1 MSAFLVI
8 SGYIIVLLI
17 ISAILWALEI
27 LLLGEEE
34 QKGFLNERHCEKD
47 MSLFGRHE

>member
-8 SGYIIVLLI
+8 SSYILVLLI

-27 LLLGEEE
+27 LILGEN
-34 QKGFLNERHCEKD
+34 QKGFLNERHCEIYRIA
-47 MSLFGRHE
+47 S

>member
-27 LLLGEEE
+27 LILGEE
-34 QKGFLNERHCEKD
+34 KGFLNERHCEKD
-47 MSLFGRHE
+47 VSLFERHD